1 MSDDTPNKSLDLLT
15 AQQLYIAA
23 GQPEQ
28 ARAAGFVID
37 AVRNTVQ
44 GEWGKSFVGSLENL
58 LLKYIEPLGAD
69 MGGLRADVQ
78 HWAAESAARLGKLEA
93 RMGASEADRAELRSR
108 LERIEKIMAERPSQR
123 EAEHQALLKAIREN
137 HAD

>member
-1 MSDDTPNKSLDLLT
+1 MTETYSNLDLET
-15 AQQLYIAA
+15 AERMVIAA
-23 GQPEQ
+23 GKPEL
-28 ARAAGFVID
+28 APALRAHADG
-37 AVRNTVQ
+37 VRNLVQ

-58 LLKYIEPLGAD
+58 LVKYIDPLGKD

-93 RMGASEADRAELRSR
+93 RMGASEADRAELRQR
-108 LERIEKIMAERPSQR
+108 LERIERIMAERPSQR
-123 EAEHQALLKAIREN
+123 EAEHQALLKAIRDN